1 MRPSNILPT
10 STFLI
15 FGLLVAVMLTPTI
28 AAAEDGDEEMAPMY
42 IEYMAGF
49 SHVPNQ
55 DIKGPSSASIRY
67 SAEADHAAIGYFVGA
82 ALGQRFADSDFGTGL
97 GSLRAEI
104 QIGYR
109 SSDTQSLSVQGEV
122 DKAKGSTVSLF
133 SAMANGYFDFD
144 LGGDGKGSFPVVP
157 WIGAGIGWGMP
168 RLDAQN
174 GATAMQLAVED
185 TDSIFVYNVMTGIT
199 YRISKQAELNVGY
212 RYIATTKFKVLGKQS
227 GVRQRFEYNFTAHEF
242 FTGIRFFF

>member
-15 FGLLVAVMLTPTI
+15 FSLLVAVMLTATI
-28 AAAEDGDEEMAPMY
+28 AAAEDGDEEMATTY

-55 DIKGPSSASIRY
+55 DIKGASSASILY
-67 SAEADHAAIGYFVGA
+67 SGQTEQDAIGYFVGA
-82 ALGQRFADSDFGTGL
+82 ALGRRLADSDFGTGL
-97 GSLRAEI
+97 GSMRAEI
-104 QIGYR
+104 QIGFR
-109 SSDTQSLSVQGEV
+109 SSEIQSLSVQGEV
-122 DKAKGSTVSLF
+122 DNAKGSTVSLF

-144 LGGDGKGSFPVVP
+144 LGDGEDSFPVVP

-185 TDSIFVYNVMTGIT
+185 TDSVFVYNVMTGIT
-199 YRISKQAELNVGY
+199 YRISKQAELNTGY
-212 RYIATTKFKVLGKQS
+212 RYIATTKFKVFGKQS
-227 GVRQRFEYNFTAHEF
+227 GVRQRFEYNFTAHEL